1 MKIAQPLPM
10 IYLLTAVVLSS
21 LSLGQD
27 GPALRREIKLTG
39 IVLTSDHRCS
49 GTHAGKDVLCRSS
62 DWALASGGTTYLLF
76 GDKTS
81 LRTFER
87 KRVSVNGVLEEE
99 RRLEDGVPMIRRKI
113 EVRSIESSELPDAA
127 IEALVN
133 QLKVVPWRGPENICR
148 PMCWNFAFT
157 DPMIHILDAGL
168 GAQDILLDHLR
179 DPGIE
184 DQVVM
189 LLGGIGNE
197 KAIWPIIETLTDG
210 NDGTL
215 DERAKRLNLIGN
227 LALTNL
233 TVSEV
238 IWHHG
243 GGITVD
249 RCPTTA
255 KSCWSQWW
263 LQHKDTFKVGVGGDR
278 MYVNYPNYGMYSQFA
293 DSSAR

>member
-1 MKIAQPLPM
+1 M

-27 GPALRREIKLTG
+27 SSALRREIKLTG

-49 GTHAGKDVLCRSS
+49 GTHAHIDMFCRES

-76 GDKTS
+76 GDNAR
-81 LRTFER
+81 LQTFER
-87 KRVSVNGVLEEE
+87 KRVSVDGVLEEE
-99 RRLEDGVPMIRRKI
+99 RRLEYGVPMIWRKI
-113 EVRSIESSELPDAA
+113 EVRSIESNELPNDV

-133 QLKVVPWRGPENICR
+133 QLKVVPWRGPENLCN
-148 PMCWNFAFT
+148 PTCWNFAFT
-157 DPMIHILDAGL
+157 DPIIHILEAGI

-179 DPGIE
+179 DPDIQ

-189 LLGGIGNE
+189 LLGGVGNE
-197 KAIWPIIETLTDG
+197 NAIWPIIGTLMDG
-210 NDGTL
+210 NESNL
-215 DERAKRLNLIGN
+215 DDKTKRLNLIGN

-243 GGITVD
+243 GGITID
-249 RCPTTA
+249 RCPTSA

-263 LQHKDTFKVGVGGDR
+263 LQHKDTFRVGAGGDR
-278 MYVNYPNYGMYSQFA
+278 LYVNYPNYGIYAQFG
-293 DSSAR
+293 DSSFR